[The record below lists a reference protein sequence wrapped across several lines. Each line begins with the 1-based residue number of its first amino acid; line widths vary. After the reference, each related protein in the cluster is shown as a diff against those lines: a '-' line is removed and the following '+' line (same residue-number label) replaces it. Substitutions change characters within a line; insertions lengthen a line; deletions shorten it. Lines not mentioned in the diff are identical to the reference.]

1 MLSKALKSC
10 PMSNKSH
17 NLVTLAIPRILL
29 FTRYSWEW
37 IRCWCNKNCPWL
49 VSNCT
54 LLILE
59 ATALPTVPHSF
70 CLIMVLTTRLSQLD
84 NWKSELSN
92 LVSTFK
98 RLPPYLSES
107 RKTSFHYHQQEQYC
121 DTLLHTRITKY
132 NPVARSKISSLNQF
146 NVVLEMKYY
155 PVYCHYL
162 EKIYHWKRLLC
173 HCDVLRRIFKF
184 KIYIYISA
192 KSGGDI
198 LSLEGHRRRPAGGLT
213 FGLRGH
219 RAVPGLLASAATP
232 SCQGDPGDHEN
243 EKQNFHLF
251 GISFASK
258 SKLKLTTT
266 TESGAKRQHERE
278 RERANERDNSL

>member
-37 IRCWCNKNCPWL
+37 IRCWCNKNCPWR

-162 EKIYHWKRLLC
+162 ENFIIENASFVIVTFWGE
-173 HCDVLRRIFKF
+173 F
-184 KIYIYISA
+184 
-192 KSGGDI
+192 
-198 LSLEGHRRRPAGGLT
+198 LSL
-213 FGLRGH
+213 
-219 RAVPGLLASAATP
+219 
-232 SCQGDPGDHEN
+232 
-243 EKQNFHLF
+243 
-251 GISFASK
+251 K
-258 SKLKLTTT
+258 ST
-266 TESGAKRQHERE
+266 
-278 RERANERDNSL
+278 DF